1 MFWSFIT
8 AVGITRLRLDLLW
21 PIAVEIP
28 KFRFFSVTVATK
40 LPYLLQKGSKVL
52 VTKDRCRSNSSGQ
65 CLLPRVTL
73 EFIRILLSFLEFI
86 RILQDI
92 PSLASA
98 AFCQIEVTVRLKSP
112 KPWCCWTVANWRQF
126 VTYVRH
132 SAAQIMAVLLIIVCV
147 YRVNVADFRYLTR
160 GTVKSTCSWHSST

>member
-1 MFWSFIT
+1 MHIDALFSSCMFWSFVT

-28 KFRFFSVTVATK
+28 KFRFFPVTVATK

-112 KPWCCWTVANWRQF
+112 KPWCCWTVANRRQF
-126 VTYVRH
+126 VTYVQTFCSTNNGR
-132 SAAQIMAVLLIIVCV
+132 LIDNCMCV
-147 YRVNVADFRYLTR
+147 
-160 GTVKSTCSWHSST
+160 SSECSRF